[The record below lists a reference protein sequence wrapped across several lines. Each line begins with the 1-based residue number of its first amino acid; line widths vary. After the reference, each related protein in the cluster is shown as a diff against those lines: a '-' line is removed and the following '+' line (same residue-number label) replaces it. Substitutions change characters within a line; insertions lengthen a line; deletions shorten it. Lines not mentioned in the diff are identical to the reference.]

1 MPSKLVRLDPCLF
14 CKCLFHALGLN
25 KTDFKL
31 GLTKVFFRPG
41 KFAEFDQMLRQDPAY
56 MEGLVKKV
64 QIWLLHVYWKKI
76 QYGVLSCIKL
86 KNKILWRAAQLTKIQ
101 SALRGYLVRKIY
113 YPRLHLYRRTN
124 VLWERVVELEKM
136 LAHLSSFS
144 QSKWSSV
151 INRINTET
159 QQLLRD
165 IKFARDEQ
173 KKIEEMEEKQRLE
186 MEKERRKWEEQ
197 KLEQQR
203 IERKTRLEE
212 EKRKQEENYCQQQE
226 ILKAENECEEKI
238 KDQKNEELKQEL
250 DVEIV
255 RRLAVEDSALQIIE
269 NNASKKEMNTG
280 TSKYNLTKY
289 KYVELRDI
297 INTSTDT
304 NLLLA
309 CKEEFHKRLQIYQ
322 QWKELNESN
331 ITEWQISRVPMAILA
346 SSSKGFS
353 PHFSQNNVNIQRY
366 FKVPFAKPAR
376 EHMNMRDIL
385 EVTAVSHGM
394 WYAHFDGQWV
404 VRQMELHPN
413 KKPVLLL
420 AGRDDM
426 EMCELSLD
434 ATQLT
439 RKKGAEITAIEF
451 ETLWHQC
458 GGSIY
463 HIRPRHEINVYKPA
477 SNLSRYSCSISSS
490 DNLLFCV
497 KLA

>member
-1 MPSKLVRLDPCLF
+1 
-14 CKCLFHALGLN
+14 
-25 KTDFKL
+25 
-31 GLTKVFFRPG
+31 
-41 KFAEFDQMLRQDPAY
+41 
-56 MEGLVKKV
+56 
-64 QIWLLHVYWKKI
+64 
-76 QYGVLSCIKL
+76 
-86 KNKILWRAAQLTKIQ
+86 
-101 SALRGYLVRKIY
+101 
-113 YPRLHLYRRTN
+113 
-124 VLWERVVELEKM
+124 
-136 LAHLSSFS
+136 
-144 QSKWSSV
+144 
-151 INRINTET
+151 
-159 QQLLRD
+159 
-165 IKFARDEQ
+165 
-173 KKIEEMEEKQRLE
+173 
-186 MEKERRKWEEQ
+186 
-197 KLEQQR
+197 
-203 IERKTRLEE
+203 
-212 EKRKQEENYCQQQE
+212 
-226 ILKAENECEEKI
+226 
-238 KDQKNEELKQEL
+238 
-250 DVEIV
+250 
-255 RRLAVEDSALQIIE
+255 
-269 NNASKKEMNTG
+269 MNTG

-420 AGRDDM
+420 AGYHPSGYSPPLLTLIMSFLRLGRDDM

-463 HIRPRHEINVYKPA
+463 HIRPRHEIK
-477 SNLSRYSCSISSS
+477 
-490 DNLLFCV
+490 
-497 KLA
+497 